1 MKPTPAEIARAV
13 VARNVAAPAS
23 LAVGLSGGM
32 DSVALLDALSPPPKG
47 VAVSACH
54 VNHAVS
60 PRADAWARFCKNVCA
75 ARGIPFVVFHADS
88 FGPPPRRPAEE
99 ALRAIR
105 LRAFARMKTDFVALA
120 HHADDQNETALFRL
134 LRGAGLAG
142 LAAMREV
149 APLQGMRS
157 VFVLRPFLR
166 IPRSEILAHAR
177 MRRLAWVEDED
188 NLNLARKRNFL
199 RRKILPLAA
208 CAFPNAGKS
217 PGAVATRLA
226 ESADLLRT
234 LAVLDSQA
242 ASGNKNNADGLEGPN
257 GLDGPD
263 GLEGPDGSEGPD
275 GLEKSDGSDGSEEGW
290 ELGKLRELGA
300 GRVANLLHSE
310 LSEMGSPPAE
320 RATREA
326 ARQIV
331 SARPGAR
338 LVFAFGRH
346 RLASREGRL
355 AWVGRVG
362 RGGKKT
368 GRG

>member
-75 ARGIPFVVFHADS
+75 ERGIPFVVFHADS

-166 IPRSEILAHAR
+166 IPRAEILAHAR

-208 CAFPNAGKS
+208 CAFPNAGKA

-242 ASGNKNNADGLEGPN
+242 ASGNKNNADGSDE
-257 GLDGPD
+257 
-263 GLEGPDGSEGPD
+263 
-275 GLEKSDGSDGSEEGW
+275 SDGSDGWEEGW
-290 ELGKLRELGA
+290 ELGKLRELGV

-346 RLASREGRL
+346 RLASRAGRL
-355 AWVGRVG
+355 AWVG

>member
-166 IPRSEILAHAR
+166 IPRAEILAHAR

-208 CAFPNAGKS
+208 CAFPNAGKA
-217 PGAVATRLA
+217 PGAVAIRLA

-234 LAVLDSQA
+234 LAILDSQV
-242 ASGNKNNADGLEGPN
+242 ASGNKSNAE
-257 GLDGPD
+257 GLDGPN
-263 GLEGPDGSEGPD
+263 GLEGPDGSD
-275 GLEKSDGSDGSEEGW
+275 GWEEGW
-290 ELGKLRELGA
+290 ELEKLRELGV

-310 LSEMGSPPAE
+310 LSGLGSPPAE

-355 AWVGRVG
+355 AWVGRGG
-362 RGGKKT
+362 RK
-368 GRG
+368 

>member
-1 MKPTPAEIARAV
+1 MKQTPAEIARAV

-88 FGPPPRRPAEE
+88 FGPPPRRLAEE

-208 CAFPNAGKS
+208 CAFPNAGKA

-242 ASGNKNNADGLEGPN
+242 ASGNKNNADGLEG
-257 GLDGPD
+257 
-263 GLEGPDGSEGPD
+263 
-275 GLEKSDGSDGSEEGW
+275 SDGSDGSEEGW
-290 ELGKLRELGA
+290 ELGKLRELGV

-310 LSEMGSPPAE
+310 LSGLGSPPAE

-355 AWVGRVG
+355 AWVGRGG
-362 RGGKKT
+362 RK
-368 GRG
+368 

>member
-60 PRADAWARFCKNVCA
+60 PRADAWAKFCQSACA
-75 ARGIPFVVFHADS
+75 ARGIPVSVFHADS

-208 CAFPNAGKS
+208 CAFPNAGKA

-242 ASGNKNNADGLEGPN
+242 ASGNKNNADGLEGP
-257 GLDGPD
+257 DG
-263 GLEGPDGSEGPD
+263 
-275 GLEKSDGSDGSEEGW
+275 SDGSDGSDESEEGW
-290 ELGKLRELGA
+290 ELGKLRELGV

-355 AWVGRVG
+355 AWVGRGG
-362 RGGKKT
+362 RK
-368 GRG
+368 